1 MHYAR
6 HFLRIIDHILYI
18 EFIIVL
24 GFIGDMGL
32 FKRETA
38 DFCFLTSY
46 KYTEQMKSKNAV
58 KAKRTK

>member
-1 MHYAR
+1 
-6 HFLRIIDHILYI
+6 
-18 EFIIVL
+18 
-24 GFIGDMGL
+24 MGL